1 MYNDN
6 QNYYLYEYYISKY
19 PFCFIRVVSR
29 FRCRK
34 KKELVT
40 IIVVVHTITIFSL
53 SDISEH

>member
-19 PFCFIRVVSR
+19 LFYFIRVVSR

-53 SDISEH
+53 RDISEH